1 MDSLE
6 NARALYT
13 FEEDPG
19 NVIRNHATTSAP
31 DLLIPQ
37 TFRRF
42 RPEWLGFPHPQK
54 RSDIRDAIVNITG
67 FIPFGFC
74 LFLYLRVSGEFSQ
87 TGALWCAVLIGG
99 LTSLAIELSQVFL
112 PTRDSSALDLI
123 NNIIATLAG
132 SMLGRVL
139 TAHTSAVE
147 SAVAVHQHESF
158 LESSRTLIEHRH
170 SIASTIETVPEYS
183 KETEKTFI
191 DGASA
196 S

>member
-13 FEEDPG
+13 FEEAQETSFET
-19 NVIRNHATTSAP
+19 ATTSAP

-37 TFRRF
+37 TLRRF

-99 LTSLAIELSQVFL
+99 LTSLAIVLSQVFL

-158 LESSRTLIEHRH
+158 LESSRT
-170 SIASTIETVPEYS
+170 
-183 KETEKTFI
+183 
-191 DGASA
+191 
-196 S
+196 

>member
-19 NVIRNHATTSAP
+19 NVIRNRDNLRTRLAHSA
-31 DLLIPQ
+31 DIQ
-37 TFRRF
+37 TFSSRMARLSPSSKAF
-42 RPEWLGFPHPQK
+42 GYQRCHSKYHWFHTLRLLLVFIFASEWRVFTNRP
-54 RSDIRDAIVNITG
+54 
-67 FIPFGFC
+67 
-74 LFLYLRVSGEFSQ
+74 
-87 TGALWCAVLIGG
+87 LWCAVLIGG

-158 LESSRTLIEHRH
+158 QESSRTLIEHRH
-170 SIASTIETVPEYS
+170 SIASTIEMVPEYS
-183 KETEKTFI
+183 KGTEKTFI

>member
-1 MDSLE
+1 M
-6 NARALYT
+6 
-13 FEEDPG
+13 
-19 NVIRNHATTSAP
+19 
-31 DLLIPQ
+31 
-37 TFRRF
+37 
-42 RPEWLGFPHPQK
+42 
-54 RSDIRDAIVNITG
+54 
-67 FIPFGFC
+67 
-74 LFLYLRVSGEFSQ
+74 SGEFSQ

-170 SIASTIETVPEYS
+170 SIASTIEMVPEYS
-183 KETEKTFI
+183 KGTEKTFI

>member
-6 NARALYT
+6 NARALYA
-13 FEEDPG
+13 FEEAQETSFET
-19 NVIRNHATTSAP
+19 ATTSAP

-87 TGALWCAVLIGG
+87 TARSGAQ
-99 LTSLAIELSQVFL
+99 SL
-112 PTRDSSALDLI
+112 
-123 NNIIATLAG
+123 
-132 SMLGRVL
+132 
-139 TAHTSAVE
+139 
-147 SAVAVHQHESF
+147 
-158 LESSRTLIEHRH
+158 LE
-170 SIASTIETVPEYS
+170 
-183 KETEKTFI
+183 
-191 DGASA
+191 D
-196 S
+196 